1 MCVRPWLWGNNSVQ
15 VDSSP
20 KFNLISYFRI
30 PQSWNILTLLEEFLT
45 FSTLSEAGF
54 CFSVSEFC
62 ILSKLYGSLSKLI
75 STFLNRI
82 FRGKFD
88 NRDVAVKR
96 LLPECFTFADREVEL
111 LRESDQHSNVIR
123 YFCMVKWIF
132 LESKWK
138 IDHMTYFVNIFL
150 LLKEFNIWQ
159 YLRNMIYIVE
169 VDRPISFSFMQ

>member
-1 MCVRPWLWGNNSVQ
+1 MNFDFFYIHVQ
-15 VDSSP
+15 V
-20 KFNLISYFRI
+20 
-30 PQSWNILTLLEEFLT
+30 
-45 FSTLSEAGF
+45 SEAGF

-75 STFLNRI
+75 STFLNWI

-132 LESKWK
+132 PVSKWK
-138 IDHMTYFVNIFL
+138 IEQMTYFVNICL
-150 LLKEFNIWQ
+150 LLKEFNILLP
-159 YLRNMIYIVE
+159 LRNMIYLGE
-169 VDRPISFSFMQ
+169 VNLHLPLLHAITAWYMYWDLVLGSFSKLN